1 MRKFTIFW
9 SLALVIILFG
19 STPIVAQVGIGTT
32 TPKAQLDIV
41 ASNPVTPTNTDG
53 ILIPRV
59 DALPT
64 TSPTA
69 DQNGMLVFLTTDKT
83 FYYWDH
89 GNTAWVAVNNPSG
102 YVQKIDDLSDGKSD
116 SDGSQNG
123 SSVFLGVN
131 AGAADD
137 SSNNANVG
145 VGFETLKSNTI
156 GIENAAFGYQA
167 LHTNIGGQWNTA
179 SGFQS
184 LFSNSTGSKN
194 TAYGY
199 ESMKSNST
207 GIENVAIGYRSG
219 YTSTGDGNV
228 FIGRQA
234 GYTST
239 GNGNVFIG
247 RQAGYLE
254 TGSNK
259 LYIENSN
266 ANSSNALIYGDFD
279 SNVLKINAKVGVGAL
294 TPLSTLDVNGNL
306 SLKVVSLNGGP
317 AASRTPI
324 VDGIYLK
331 LRPSS
336 GSDEFI
342 VENATSVPGRYYIIR
357 NVTSHTNA
365 KIYSNGGWFYPA
377 NSESGYSGPLIMPF
391 NATLKTLILISDGA
405 NWTYFGFY

>member
-279 SNVLKINAKVGVGAL
+279 SNIFINHIFRAVYKCF
-294 TPLSTLDVNGNL
+294 
-306 SLKVVSLNGGP
+306 
-317 AASRTPI
+317 
-324 VDGIYLK
+324 
-331 LRPSS
+331 SS
-336 GSDEFI
+336 
-342 VENATSVPGRYYIIR
+342 Y
-357 NVTSHTNA
+357 
-365 KIYSNGGWFYPA
+365 
-377 NSESGYSGPLIMPF
+377 
-391 NATLKTLILISDGA
+391 
-405 NWTYFGFY
+405 